1 MNATNAIANTIANA
15 TETAITSNV
24 SRKNKVKMSL
34 LKVSEYRMEQ
44 THCDET
50 ECAIC
55 YKRINNKVF
64 ICPEPCGKTFH
75 PTCMEKMI
83 DQIEENA
90 WQESGD
96 DDEKDPEY
104 RCCYCRREFD
114 IQNHDIEIFMR
125 HLMGLKAGGYDVNE
139 AIIQAHNNVND
150 LENGD
155 GYDDDDDESFEY
167 NIYIPLDKTFVKKP
181 KQAKRSLFKQPK
193 KRNHNMRRSQFH
205 ANIR

>member
-1 MNATNAIANTIANA
+1 MNATNAIANAA
-15 TETAITSNV
+15 ADAITSNV
-24 SRKNKVKMSL
+24 TKKNKVKMSL
-34 LKVSEYRMEQ
+34 LKVSEYRMEKKDCAD
-44 THCDET
+44 CDET

-139 AIIQAHNNVND
+139 AIIQAHNNIATMND
-150 LENGD
+150 GD
-155 GYDDDDDESFEY
+155 YDDDESFEY

-193 KRNHNMRRSQFH
+193 KKNYNTVRSKFH